1 MPAQPTNPSILIV
14 DDERNVR
21 LMYRAALDSMFN
33 VDEAESAAKAL
44 ALLKVHSYNVG
55 ILDLRMPEMTGL
67 ELLDQMNHLG
77 IDTPVV
83 FITAYADVPNAVSA
97 MKRGAIDFLQ
107 KPITPDQLRTVVKD
121 VLVRHAIEDRKA
133 AEIPHDFEYFLR
145 CAKRAINLRDF
156 AAARTNLVSALEI
169 NPDSPQALNL
179 AGVMFEMR
187 EEFDQAR
194 RYYGRAI
201 KVSKDFLPA
210 QANMRRIFE
219 LFHFGSSKEPFN
231 LENH

>member
-1 MPAQPTNPSILIV
+1 M
-14 DDERNVR
+14 
-21 LMYRAALDSMFN
+21 
-33 VDEAESAAKAL
+33 
-44 ALLKVHSYNVG
+44 
-55 ILDLRMPEMTGL
+55 
-67 ELLDQMNHLG
+67 
-77 IDTPVV
+77 V
-83 FITAYADVPNAVSA
+83 FITAYADVPNAVNA
-97 MKRGAIDFLQ
+97 MKLGAIDFLQ
-107 KPITPDQLRTVVKD
+107 KPIMPDQLRAIVKD
-121 VLVRHAIEDRKA
+121 VLVRHSVEERKT
-133 AEIPHDFEYFLR
+133 AEPHDFDYFLR

-156 AAARTNLVSALEI
+156 AAARRNLVSALEI

-201 KVSKDFLPA
+201 KVNKNFEPA

>member
-1 MPAQPTNPSILIV
+1 MNTKEASILIV

-21 LMYRAALDSMFN
+21 LTYNAALASMFK
-33 VDEAESAAKAL
+33 VDEASSAAQAL
-44 ALLKVHSYNVG
+44 ERFAAHRYDVA

-67 ELLDQMNHLG
+67 ELLEQMNHAG
-77 IDTPVV
+77 ITTPAV

-97 MKRGAIDFLQ
+97 MKFGAIDFLQ
-107 KPITPDQLRTVVKD
+107 KPITPDQLRAVVKD
-121 VLVRHAIEDRKA
+121 VLVRHAVPDRKKQ
-133 AEIPHDFEYFLR
+133 EPHDFEYFLR

-156 AAARTNLVSALEI
+156 ASARRNLVSALEI

-201 KVSKDFLPA
+201 KVNKNFGPA
-210 QANMRRIFE
+210 QANMRRIYE
-219 LFHFGSSKEPFN
+219 LFHFGSSEEPYN
-231 LENH
+231 LDNN

>member
-1 MPAQPTNPSILIV
+1 MDSSILIV

-21 LMYRAALDSMFN
+21 LMYRAALDTMFK
-33 VDEAESAAKAL
+33 VDEADCAAKAL
-44 ALLKVHSYNVG
+44 EMFLMRRYDVA

-67 ELLDQMNHLG
+67 ELLEQMNRAS
-77 IDTPVV
+77 ITTPVV

-97 MKRGAIDFLQ
+97 MKCGAIDFLQ
-107 KPITPDQLRTVVKD
+107 KPITPDQLRAIVKD
-121 VLVRHAIEDRKA
+121 VLVRHSVEERKSS
-133 AEIPHDFEYFLR
+133 EPHDFEYHLR
-145 CAKRAINLRDF
+145 CAKRAINLREF
-156 AAARTNLVSALEI
+156 SAARSHLISALEI

-201 KVSKDFLPA
+201 KVGKNFEPA
-210 QANMRRIFE
+210 QANMRRIYE
-219 LFHFGSSKEPFN
+219 LFNFGSSTEPFN
-231 LENH
+231 LDNN

>member
-1 MPAQPTNPSILIV
+1 MDASILIV

-33 VDEAESAAKAL
+33 VDEADSAAKAL
-44 ALLKVHSYNVG
+44 EMFTARRYDVA

-67 ELLDQMNHLG
+67 ELLEQMNHVG
-77 IDTPVV
+77 ITTPVV
-83 FITAYADVPNAVSA
+83 FVTAYADVPNAVNA
-97 MKRGAIDFLQ
+97 MKFGAIDFLQ
-107 KPITPDQLRTVVKD
+107 KPITPDQLRAIVKD
-121 VLVRHAIEDRKA
+121 VLVRHSLEERKSQ
-133 AEIPHDFEYFLR
+133 EPHDFEYYLR

-156 AAARTNLVSALEI
+156 PAARRNLVSALEI

-201 KVSKDFLPA
+201 KVGKDFEPA
-210 QANMRRIFE
+210 QANMRRIYE
-219 LFHFGSSKEPFN
+219 LFHFGSSQEPYN
-231 LENH
+231 LENN

>member
-1 MPAQPTNPSILIV
+1 MNASALIV

-21 LMYRAALDSMFN
+21 LMYRAALDGIVD
-33 VDEAESAAKAL
+33 VDEADSAAQAL
-44 ALLKVHSYNVG
+44 EMFSKRRYDIG

-67 ELLDQMNHLG
+67 ELLERMNHES
-77 IDTPVV
+77 IMTPVV

-97 MKRGAIDFLQ
+97 MKCGAIDFLQ
-107 KPITPDQLRTVVKD
+107 KPILPDQLRAIVKD
-121 VLVRHAIEDRKA
+121 VLVRHAIEDRKTSG
-133 AEIPHDFEYFLR
+133 PHDFEYHLR

-156 AAARTNLVSALEI
+156 AAARANLISALEL
-169 NPDSPQALNL
+169 NPESPQALNL

-201 KVSKDFLPA
+201 KVNKDFEPA
-210 QANMRRIFE
+210 QSNMRRIYE

-231 LENH
+231 LESK

>member
-1 MPAQPTNPSILIV
+1 MDASILVV

-21 LMYRAALDSMFN
+21 LMYRAALDSIGK
-33 VDEAESAAKAL
+33 VDEADSAAHAL
-44 ALLKVHSYNVG
+44 EMFPKHKYDVA

-67 ELLDQMNHLG
+67 DLLEQMTAAG
-77 IDTPVV
+77 INTPVV

-97 MKRGAIDFLQ
+97 MKCGAIDFLQ
-107 KPITPDQLRTVVKD
+107 KPITPDQLRAIVKD
-121 VLVRHAIEDRKA
+121 VLVRHAQEDRKT
-133 AEIPHDFEYFLR
+133 AEPHDFEYHLR

-156 AAARTNLVSALEI
+156 SAARVNLIKALEI

-187 EEFDQAR
+187 EEFDQAK

-201 KVSKDFLPA
+201 KVSKDFEPA
-210 QANMRRIFE
+210 QANMRRIYE
-219 LFHFGSSKEPFN
+219 LFNFGSSKEPFN
-231 LENH
+231 LENN

>member
-1 MPAQPTNPSILIV
+1 MSSKVSASILVV

-21 LMYRAALDSMFN
+21 LMYRAALDSMFT
-33 VDEAESAAKAL
+33 VHEADSAARALEMFKARRYDV
-44 ALLKVHSYNVG
+44 A
-55 ILDLRMPEMTGL
+55 ILDLRMPDMTGL
-67 ELLDQMNHLG
+67 ELLEQMNERG
-77 IDTPVV
+77 ITTPVV

-97 MKRGAIDFLQ
+97 MKFGAIDFLQ
-107 KPITPDQLRTVVKD
+107 KPITPDQLRAIAKD
-121 VLVRHAIEDRKA
+121 VLVRHSLQDRKSP
-133 AEIPHDFEYFLR
+133 EPHDFEYFLR

-156 AAARTNLVSALEI
+156 TSARSNLISALEI
-169 NPDSPQALNL
+169 NSDSPQALNL

-201 KVSKDFLPA
+201 KINSDFEPA
-210 QANMRRIFE
+210 QANMRRIYE
-219 LFHFGSSKEPFN
+219 LFHFGSSEEPFN

>member
-1 MPAQPTNPSILIV
+1 MEASILVV

-21 LMYRAALDSMFN
+21 LMYRAALDNMFK

-44 ALLKVHSYNVG
+44 EMFMAHHYDVA

-67 ELLDQMNHLG
+67 ELLEQMNLLG
-77 IDTPVV
+77 ITTPVV
-83 FITAYADVPNAVSA
+83 FVTAYADVPNAVNA
-97 MKRGAIDFLQ
+97 MKFGAIDFLQ
-107 KPITPDQLRTVVKD
+107 KPITPDQLRVIVKD
-121 VLVRHAIEDRKA
+121 ILVRHTVEDRKST
-133 AEIPHDFEYFLR
+133 EPHDFEYYLR

-156 AAARTNLVSALEI
+156 SGARRNLISALEI
-169 NPDSPQALNL
+169 DPNSPQALNL

-201 KVSKDFLPA
+201 KVSKNFEPA
-210 QANMRRIFE
+210 QANMRRIYE
-219 LFHFGSSKEPFN
+219 LFHFGSSQEPYN
-231 LENH
+231 LENR

>member
-1 MPAQPTNPSILIV
+1 MDPSILIV

-21 LMYRAALDSMFN
+21 LMYRAALDSMFL
-33 VDEAESAAKAL
+33 VDETDCAAKAL
-44 ALLKVHSYNVG
+44 ELLTAQHYDIAL
-55 ILDLRMPEMTGL
+55 LDLRMPEMTGL
-67 ELLDQMNHLG
+67 ELLEKMNEAG
-77 IDTPVV
+77 ITTPVV

-97 MKRGAIDFLQ
+97 MKFGAIDFLQ
-107 KPITPDQLRTVVKD
+107 KPITPDQLRNVVKD
-121 VLVRHAIEDRKA
+121 VLVRHSEEERKGA
-133 AEIPHDFEYFLR
+133 PEPHDFEYFLR

-156 AAARTNLVSALEI
+156 AAARSNLISALEI

-201 KVSKDFLPA
+201 KVSKNFEPA
-210 QANMRRIFE
+210 QANMRRIYE
-219 LFHFGSSKEPFN
+219 LFHFGSSNEPFN
-231 LENH
+231 LENR

>member
-1 MPAQPTNPSILIV
+1 MDASILIV

-21 LMYRAALDSMFN
+21 LMYRAALESMFK
-33 VDEAESAAKAL
+33 VDEADSATRAL
-44 ALLKVHSYNVG
+44 ELFQDHRYDVA

-67 ELLDQMNHLG
+67 ELLGRMNQLG
-77 IDTPVV
+77 INTPVV
-83 FITAYADVPNAVSA
+83 FVTAYADVPNAVSA
-97 MKRGAIDFLQ
+97 MKCGAIDFLQ
-107 KPITPDQLRTVVKD
+107 KPITPDQLRTIVKD
-121 VLVRHAIEDRKA
+121 ILVRHSLEERKTT
-133 AEIPHDFEYFLR
+133 ETHDFEYFLR

-156 AAARTNLVSALEI
+156 SAARRNLISALEI

-201 KVSKDFLPA
+201 KVAKDFEPA
-210 QANMRRIFE
+210 QANMRRIYE

>member
-21 LMYRAALDSMFN
+21 LMYRAALDTMFK

-44 ALLKVHSYNVG
+44 ELFKTHSYNVG

-77 IDTPVV
+77 VNTPVV

-107 KPITPDQLRTVVKD
+107 KPITPDQLRAVVKD
-121 VLVRHAIEDRKA
+121 VLVRHGVEDRKA
-133 AEIPHDFEYFLR
+133 AEAPHDFEYFLR

-156 AAARTNLVSALEI
+156 AAARKNLISALEI
-169 NPDSPQALNL
+169 DPNSPQALNL

-187 EEFDQAR
+187 EEFDQAK

-201 KVSKDFLPA
+201 KVNKDFEPA

-219 LFHFGSSKEPFN
+219 LFHFGSSNEPIN
-231 LENH
+231 IENH

>member
-1 MPAQPTNPSILIV
+1 MESSILIV

-21 LMYRAALDSMFN
+21 LMYRAALDNMFN
-33 VDEAESAAKAL
+33 VEEADSAAGAL
-44 ALLKVHSYNVG
+44 EMFKDRRYDLA

-67 ELLDQMNHLG
+67 ELIEQMNHLG
-77 IDTPVV
+77 ITTPVV
-83 FITAYADVPNAVSA
+83 FVTAYADVPNAVSA
-97 MKRGAIDFLQ
+97 MKFGAIDFLQ

-121 VLVRHAIEDRKA
+121 VLVRHSVEERKTP
-133 AEIPHDFEYFLR
+133 EPHDFDYFLR
-145 CAKRAINLRDF
+145 CAKRAINLREF
-156 AAARTNLVSALEI
+156 AAARRNLVSALEI
-169 NPDSPQALNL
+169 DPNSPQALNL

-201 KVSKDFLPA
+201 KVSKDFEPA
-210 QANMRRIFE
+210 QANMRRIYE
-219 LFHFGSSKEPFN
+219 LFNFGSSKEPFN

>member
-1 MPAQPTNPSILIV
+1 MYKDASILVV

-21 LMYRAALDSMFN
+21 LMYRAALEQMFR
-33 VDEAESAAKAL
+33 VEEAESATKAL
-44 ALLKVHSYNVG
+44 ELMAAHRYDVG

-67 ELLDQMNHLG
+67 ELLERMNQLG
-77 IDTPVV
+77 YTTPVV
-83 FITAYADVPNAVSA
+83 IITAYADVPNAVSA
-97 MKRGAIDFLQ
+97 MKCGAIDFLQ
-107 KPITPDQLRTVVKD
+107 KPITPEQLRTIVKD
-121 VLVRHAIEDRKA
+121 ILVRHAVDERKSP
-133 AEIPHDFEYFLR
+133 EPHDFDYFLR

-156 AAARTNLVSALEI
+156 PAARRNLVSALEI

-187 EEFDQAR
+187 EEYDQAR

-201 KVSKDFLPA
+201 KVNKDFEPA
-210 QANMRRIFE
+210 QSNMRRIYE
-219 LFHFGSSKEPFN
+219 LFHFGSSQEPFN

>member
-1 MPAQPTNPSILIV
+1 MNACALIV

-21 LMYRAALDSMFN
+21 LMYRAALDGI
-33 VDEAESAAKAL
+33 VDVEEADCASKAL
-44 ALLKVHSYNVG
+44 EMFSKRRYDVG

-67 ELLDQMNHLG
+67 ELLERMNQEA
-77 IDTPVV
+77 ITTPVV

-97 MKRGAIDFLQ
+97 MKCGAIDFLQ
-107 KPITPDQLRTVVKD
+107 KPITPDQLRTIVKD
-121 VLVRHAIEDRKA
+121 VLVRHAVEERKA
-133 AEIPHDFEYFLR
+133 SGPHDFEYYLR

-156 AAARTNLVSALEI
+156 AAARANLISALEL

-187 EEFDQAR
+187 EEFEQAR

-201 KVSKDFLPA
+201 KVNKDFEPA
-210 QANMRRIFE
+210 QSNMRRIYE

-231 LENH
+231 LEIK

>member
-21 LMYRAALDSMFN
+21 LMYRAALDTMFK

-44 ALLKVHSYNVG
+44 ELFKTHSYNVG

-77 IDTPVV
+77 VNTPVV

-107 KPITPDQLRTVVKD
+107 KPITPDQLRAVVKD
-121 VLVRHAIEDRKA
+121 VLVRHGVEDRKA
-133 AEIPHDFEYFLR
+133 AEAPHDFEYFLR

-201 KVSKDFLPA
+201 KVSKDFQPA

-219 LFHFGSSKEPFN
+219 LFNFGSSKEPFN

>member
-1 MPAQPTNPSILIV
+1 MDASILVV

-21 LMYRAALDSMFN
+21 LMYRAALENMFT
-33 VDEAESAAKAL
+33 VDEANSAAKAL
-44 ALLKVHSYNVG
+44 EMAQAHRYDVA

-67 ELLDQMNHLG
+67 ELLEQMNHLG
-77 IDTPVV
+77 ITTPVV
-83 FITAYADVPNAVSA
+83 FVTAYADVPNAVSA
-97 MKRGAIDFLQ
+97 MKFGAIDFLQ
-107 KPITPDQLRTVVKD
+107 KPITPDQLRTIVKD
-121 VLVRHAIEDRKA
+121 VLVRHAIDDRPTPK
-133 AEIPHDFEYFLR
+133 PHDFDYFLR

-156 AAARTNLVSALEI
+156 AAARANLISALEI
-169 NPDSPQALNL
+169 DPNSPQALNL

-201 KVSKDFLPA
+201 KVSKDFQPA
-210 QANMRRIFE
+210 QANMRRIYE
-219 LFHFGSSKEPFN
+219 LFHFGSSEEPFN

>member
-1 MPAQPTNPSILIV
+1 MKSSILIV

-21 LMYRAALDSMFN
+21 LMYRAALDSMFT
-33 VDEAESAAKAL
+33 VEETDSAAKAL
-44 ALLKVHSYNVG
+44 EMLKAHRYDIG

-67 ELLDQMNHLG
+67 ELLEQMNLSG
-77 IDTPVV
+77 ITTPVV
-83 FITAYADVPNAVSA
+83 FVTAYADVPNAVSA
-97 MKRGAIDFLQ
+97 MKFGAIDFLQ
-107 KPITPDQLRTVVKD
+107 KPITPDQLRAVVKD
-121 VLVRHAIEDRKA
+121 VLVRHSHEERKTP
-133 AEIPHDFEYFLR
+133 ETHDFEYFLR

-156 AAARTNLVSALEI
+156 SAARRNLISALEI

-201 KVSKDFLPA
+201 KLSKGFEPA
-210 QANMRRIFE
+210 QANMRRIYE
-219 LFHFGSSKEPFN
+219 LFHFGSSQEPFN
-231 LENH
+231 LENR

>member
-1 MPAQPTNPSILIV
+1 MDSSILIV

-21 LMYRAALDSMFN
+21 LMYRAALDTMFK
-33 VDEAESAAKAL
+33 VDEADCAAKAL
-44 ALLKVHSYNVG
+44 EMLAVQRYDVA

-67 ELLDQMNHLG
+67 ELLEQMNHLG
-77 IDTPVV
+77 LNTPVV
-83 FITAYADVPNAVSA
+83 FVTAYADVPNAVNA
-97 MKRGAIDFLQ
+97 MKFGAIDFLQ
-107 KPITPDQLRTVVKD
+107 KPITPDQLRAIVKD
-121 VLVRHAIEDRKA
+121 ILVRHTLEERKA
-133 AEIPHDFEYFLR
+133 PEPHDFDYFLR

-156 AAARTNLVSALEI
+156 AAARRNLVSALEI
-169 NPDSPQALNL
+169 DPNSPQALNL

-201 KVSKDFLPA
+201 KVSKDFEPA
-210 QANMRRIFE
+210 QANMRRIYE
-219 LFHFGSSKEPFN
+219 LFHFGSSQEPFN